1 MALLALVDL
10 KLHLGVTG
18 SADDDLL
25 DRLQAAADG
34 FIAEYCGREFGGGTF
49 TESFPGGSR
58 LAVLRNFPVTVVTS
72 VKVDPARAFG
82 AGTERAA
89 DTVVVHA
96 DRGVVENLTGLFVPG
111 AARGAFPEA
120 VQVVYTTATGAVPP
134 AVARA
139 SADLVGHWYRQTK
152 THASAGQ
159 LNVMEVTTGTN
170 TTRYPWGQSG
180 GFHIPAGILEA
191 LAPYRN
197 RNI

>member
-1 MALLALVDL
+1 MSDL
-10 KLHLGVTG
+10 KLHLGVIG
-18 SADDDLL
+18 STDDDLL
-25 DRLQAAADG
+25 DRLQVAADG
-34 FIAEYCGREFGGGTF
+34 FIAEYCGRAFDGGTF
-49 TESFPGGSR
+49 TETFAGGNR
-58 LAVLRNFPVTVVTS
+58 LAVLRNFPVTAVTS
-72 VKVDPARAFG
+72 LKVDPARAFG
-82 AGTERAA
+82 AGTERET
-89 DTVVVHA
+89 DTFVVHA
-96 DRGVVENLTGLFVPG
+96 DSGVVENIAGPFVAG

-120 VQVVYTTATGAVPP
+120 VQVVHTTATGAVPP

-159 LNVMEVTTGTN
+159 LNVMEVTAGTN